1 MGRRGVYTNHM
12 TARVAVLVLFLF
24 PAGLLAQPGGGDAG
38 IEPEE
43 LEKSPPPE
51 EGDKDQLKKEL
62 ACEKL
67 GNCKTPQDGGQK
79 GDKLLEKKKPGAPKD
94 DDQTA
99 LKKKFSKSGV
109 VPKAKLPPAPP
120 PDAPPGET
128 EGVPGGLLRDVEDQA
143 GAPVESGRD
152 REPGSTP
159 PEDAGITSE
168 SRARQHRSVG
178 TAARRAENMLRGLN
192 SAQDEPGRGAKPAD
206 RPQDQAPQRPQ
217 ERTQAQAPAQIA
229 TAPANLASPKT
240 PKDLV
245 LAAHSGFG
253 GSFRALGLKA
263 GTGPGGEPAI
273 LRKDGGLATPAEVAA
288 LQARIE
294 SEPAALLRR
303 PDFFEALPRDRFESL
318 RRDYGG
324 RPELRHSSFQDVG
337 ATERRRDFY
346 WSASCD
352 RLSGG
357 CNPNAERASY
367 KKGEDVSPEDLN
379 RIWSDINKDGDEED
393 DSIFEEYTEAERR
406 ESEEAEALRERIGRS
421 AFGEDAG
428 KGLAGLLGSLGAA
441 ARSFLEGG
449 AAPESEEPGVLIG
462 GEREGGAFAVA
473 SKAGRKTDAARPG
486 TAGSK
491 SARDPQKGPPPR
503 RPGRRFYLLGAAVLA
518 AALIWTGARRR

>member
-217 ERTQAQAPAQIA
+217 ERTQAQPGPDCDG
-229 TAPANLASPKT
+229 PANLARN
-240 PKDLV
+240 PKDLCWRRTGRV
-245 LAAHSGFG
+245 LPPGPEG
-253 GSFRALGLKA
+253 RNGPE
-263 GTGPGGEPAI
+263 GTGHSPWDGLGHGRGPPFRLVSSPS
-273 LRKDGGLATPAEVAA
+273 LRLF
-288 LQARIE
+288 
-294 SEPAALLRR
+294 RR
-303 PDFFEALPRDRFESL
+303 LDFSRPPRDRFKAAAGL
-318 RRDYGG
+318 RG

-346 WSASCD
+346 VRVLRSAFG
-352 RLSGG
+352 RLQ
-357 CNPNAERASY
+357 PERECPLQ
-367 KKGEDVSPEDLN
+367 KGSDVSP
-379 RIWSDINKDGDEED
+379 RT
-393 DSIFEEYTEAERR
+393 SIGFGATSTRTGTRRRLDFRESEAERR
-406 ESEEAEALRERIGRS
+406 ESEEAEALRERIGRRPKTP
-421 AFGEDAG
+421 A
-428 KGLAGLLGSLGAA
+428 GLA
-441 ARSFLEGG
+441 
-449 AAPESEEPGVLIG
+449 
-462 GEREGGAFAVA
+462 AFY
-473 SKAGRKTDAARPG
+473 
-486 TAGSK
+486 
-491 SARDPQKGPPPR
+491 PQ
-503 RPGRRFYLLGAAVLA
+503 
-518 AALIWTGARRR
+518 RRRARLRGSHAGVRRSRGFDR